1 MGNSLAIHIPR
12 TWMWSHSLKNLEVS
26 TFEIHGKL
34 ILAQWDRESMVEIC
48 QIPAEELN
56 YEILTAFGV
65 INNNSYQGGRLGGHA
80 HISSMPPVSERAV
93 WGDHPEHTA
102 TATWMN
108 SLVFPHNVSVYWITR
123 ISRGTAGAMDP
134 GMGMAWTMGIADFW
148 RTEVN
153 TLSRYCR
160 LLGDHPIWKKGL
172 PLIHP
177 QILACSVDGR
187 GI

>member
-93 WGDHPEHTA
+93 CLRRPSWTYCD
-102 TATWMN
+102 
-108 SLVFPHNVSVYWITR
+108 SNVDELTCVSSQCQCLLNNKNFKR
-123 ISRGTAGAMDP
+123 HSRCDG
-134 GMGMAWTMGIADFW
+134 
-148 RTEVN
+148 
-153 TLSRYCR
+153 SRHGNGLNNGHCR
-160 LLGDHPIWKKGL
+160 LLEDRSEHPL
-172 PLIHP
+172 
-177 QILACSVDGR
+177 
-187 GI
+187 